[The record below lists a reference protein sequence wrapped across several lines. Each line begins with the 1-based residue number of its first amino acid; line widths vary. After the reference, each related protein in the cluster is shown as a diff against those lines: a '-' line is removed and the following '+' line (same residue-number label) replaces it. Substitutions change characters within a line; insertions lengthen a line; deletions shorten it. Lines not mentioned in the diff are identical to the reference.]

1 MDGSSGGGRSW
12 ALQECLS
19 QARGSDKESQE
30 GAGGGNDEED
40 KEEDDKG
47 DGANDAEAVERP
59 KGKSRAKRKRVALG
73 EGVASTA

>member
-30 GAGGGNDEED
+30 GAGGGNEED
-40 KEEDDKG
+40 KEEDEEW
-47 DGANDAEAVERP
+47 DGVNDAEAVERP
-59 KGKSRAKRKRVALG
+59 KGKPRAKRKRVALG